1 MAPVVK
7 EVSHFKSTVVMS
19 TSMNDMGTCGGL
31 ESGFPEKLSVFK
43 LQNVVGKNP
52 CVCNTLAVEHTT
64 SPFR

>member
-31 ESGFPEKLSVFK
+31 ESGFPENFI
-43 LQNVVGKNP
+43 
-52 CVCNTLAVEHTT
+52 AVWTAK
-64 SPFR
+64 SGV